1 MMPPDRDRDR
11 ERDDEDIDVLREKMN
26 EVLRNSR
33 EQLTATKE
41 MRQAVK
47 DIHHRMMTGG
57 FPLLSKQEDVGK

>member
-1 MMPPDRDRDR
+1 MRPPDRDQD
-11 ERDDEDIDVLREKMN
+11 EEDIEVLREKMN

-57 FPLLSKQEDVGK
+57 FPLLPRQEGDGT